1 MTPEQVKALQ
11 DHIQGIAAI
20 LYENTPVEKL
30 TNLESIERTVR
41 QQMLEHVT
49 PQVGIFLSKLSLER
63 TPVVADASEAAS
75 GS

>member
-20 LYENTPVEKL
+20 LYEDTPVEKL
-30 TNLESIERTVR
+30 TSLESLERTVR

-49 PQVGIFLSKLSLER
+49 PQVGIFLSKRSLER
-63 TPVVADASEAAS
+63 TPVVADASGAAS